1 MPPLNSGVDA
11 STNCAS
17 IAGQLQ
23 ASGRKFICRYYAN
36 SGKKRLRA
44 DEAKI
49 LSAAGLTIVVVW
61 EDGFPTSAGYFS
73 HAKGVDDGTSAYHD
87 ALSLGQ
93 PKGSAIYFA
102 VDFDAPATDITGVIS
117 DYFRG
122 IADGFSTISQG
133 NPNYLIGVYG
143 SGSTCS
149 SLLDQDL
156 ARYSW
161 MAMSSGWQGHDFA
174 RWNIKQ
180 KPGKSLKSVSLDYD
194 DAVDDY
200 GGFVL

>member
-11 STNCAS
+11 SRNCAS

-36 SGKKRLRA
+36 SGKKRLTA

-61 EDGFPTSAGYFS
+61 EDGFPTKAAYFS
-73 HAKGVDDGTSAYHD
+73 RAKGVDDGTSAYHD
-87 ALSLGQ
+87 ALSLSQ

-102 VDFDAPATDITGVIS
+102 VDFDAPSTDIAAVIS
-117 DYFRG
+117 EYFRG

-133 NPNYLIGVYG
+133 NPNYRIGVYG

-149 SLLDQDL
+149 SLLNQNL
-156 ARYSW
+156 ATYSW
-161 MAMSSGWQGHDFA
+161 MAMSKGWQGHDCA
-174 RWNIKQ
+174 NWNIKQ
-180 KPGKSLKSVSLDYD
+180 KPGKSLNGVSLDYD
-194 DAVDDY
+194 DAADDY